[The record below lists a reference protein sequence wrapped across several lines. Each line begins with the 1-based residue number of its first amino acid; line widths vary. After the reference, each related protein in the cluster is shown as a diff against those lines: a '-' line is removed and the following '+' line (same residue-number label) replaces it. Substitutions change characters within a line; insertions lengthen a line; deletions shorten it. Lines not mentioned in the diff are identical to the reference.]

1 MIDKKSLLFYDYNRK
16 RGKEGVCCMNNRR
29 IALIFNAFCDE
40 NRVEILEILK
50 DGEHCACELLDK
62 MQISQSTLSHHMKI
76 LIDSG
81 IVESKK
87 DGKWMHYRINKTGCE
102 EAIELIHYF
111 EDTKERIPSCCK

>member
-1 MIDKKSLLFYDYNRK
+1 M
-16 RGKEGVCCMNNRR
+16 
-29 IALIFNAFCDE
+29 
-40 NRVEILEILK
+40 
-50 DGEHCACELLDK
+50 
-62 MQISQSTLSHHMKI
+62 
-76 LIDSG
+76 IDSG